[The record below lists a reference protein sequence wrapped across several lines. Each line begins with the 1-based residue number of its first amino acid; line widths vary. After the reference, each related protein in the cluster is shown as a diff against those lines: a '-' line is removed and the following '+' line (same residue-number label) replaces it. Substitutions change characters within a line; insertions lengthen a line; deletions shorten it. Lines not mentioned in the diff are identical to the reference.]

1 MKNNGTQRGFS
12 IIELLVVMAVIGL
25 LAAIAIPMYMNA
37 QNRAKQGQTMANMRA
52 IATAWEL
59 RATEQKA
66 YNAAGAT
73 FTVPDSEITYT
84 DLTSMLAP
92 KYIQVLPRLDGWNH
106 ALEFRMDQPY
116 QRTSGGRPAQI
127 YTIRS
132 PGRDGILK
140 GDKGLNSYTEGTFD
154 CFDCDIVF
162 ANGHFVARP
171 AGAQH

>member
-1 MKNNGTQRGFS
+1 MKNKAQQGFS
-12 IIELLVVMAVIGL
+12 IIELLVALAIIGL

-37 QNRAKQGQTMANMRA
+37 QSRAKQGQTMANMRA

-59 RATEQKA
+59 RATEYKA

-73 FTVPDSEITYT
+73 FTVPDNEITYS

-92 KYIQVLPRLDGWNH
+92 KYIQVLPRMDGFNH

-116 QRTSGGRPAQI
+116 SRTSNEKPAQV

-132 PGRDGILK
+132 PGRDGIFK
-140 GDKGLNSYTEGTFD
+140 GDVGDKTYTQGTFD

-162 ANGHFVARP
+162 ANGQFIARP

>member
-1 MKNNGTQRGFS
+1 MKRDETQRGFS
-12 IIELLVVMAVIGL
+12 IVELLVVLGVIGL

-59 RATEQKA
+59 RASEYKA
-66 YNAAGAT
+66 YNASGAT
-73 FTVPDSEITYT
+73 FIVPDYEITYT
-84 DLTSMLAP
+84 DLTSILAP

-116 QRTSGGRPAQI
+116 QRTSGGRPAQM

-132 PGRDGILK
+132 PGRDGIFK
-140 GDKGLNSYTEGTFD
+140 GDIAEKSYTEGTFD